1 MKIADGNVW
10 KHMGEEGR
18 GKERWGERGSRRKSK
33 ASTDIVFVSR
43 ISELPE
49 LSMDYV
55 SAPFIITEVGH
66 QNWKGARAPPIFQN

>member
-1 MKIADGNVW
+1 MIRLREYWGSEDCRWECMEA
-10 KHMGEEGR
+10 HGR
-18 GKERWGERGSRRKSK
+18 GRKSK